1 MKLKPWMYVAA
12 GLAALYF
19 LTRKPRMPD
28 GSKPWVQSQNLYV
41 DP

>member
-12 GLAALYF
+12 GLAALWF
-19 LTRKPRMPD
+19 LNRKKAPGLEPMI
-28 GSKPWVQSQNLYV
+28 QSQNLFI